1 MANEKRLI
9 DLDRLIR
16 SLKAMASEYDAVSL
30 HGIINSL
37 KEWPTL
43 DAIEVD
49 DMKSF
54 AEDVVYQF
62 GYYCQNKGRLHI
74 THGGLSTLEW
84 AFDILGWENPH
95 PVPECECEIDGC
107 HEHATCGSPTKD
119 GYKRMCG
126 KHLAK
131 MGRRE

>member
-43 DAIEVD
+43 DAVEV
-49 DMKSF
+49 
-54 AEDVVYQF
+54 VR
-62 GYYCQNKGRLHI
+62 CQNCVHAEPLDHNCE
-74 THGGLSTLEW
+74 LSTSFYMHCKLWRGE
-84 AFDILGWENPH
+84 E
-95 PVPECECEIDGC
+95 
-107 HEHATCGSPTKD
+107 TKNVWHRYKKYYKD
-119 GYKRMCG
+119 YSLVERAGYCDSG
-126 KHLAK
+126 AK
-131 MGRRE
+131 MDGWNEDG